1 MIMLNYNLNR
11 SEVAKMTAHEIV
23 TIIRQASQACLA
35 VLPTLEQKNSR
46 QNQLTAIFRYK

>member
-1 MIMLNYNLNR
+1 MIMLICKLNGLK
-11 SEVAKMTAHEIV
+11 VAKMTAHEIV

-46 QNQLTAIFRYK
+46 QNQLTAIFWYK